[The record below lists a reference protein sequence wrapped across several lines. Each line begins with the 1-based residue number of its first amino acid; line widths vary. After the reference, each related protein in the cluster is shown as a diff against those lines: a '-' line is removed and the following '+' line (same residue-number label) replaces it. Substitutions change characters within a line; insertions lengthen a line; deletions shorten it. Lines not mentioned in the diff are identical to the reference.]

1 MKPFTTFRSLLLA
14 TSLVAVSGCGGA
26 SATTTDDPVTTTTA
40 TTASLSILSA
50 LTPEE
55 TATLLFV
62 REEEKMARDVYL
74 SLYDLWGSQ
83 IFQNIA
89 LGSEQQHMDSVLLLI
104 NNLGLTDPVVSDAVG
119 DFTDP
124 EIDDLYDELVD
135 RGDESLAEAL
145 RVGGFIEEFDM
156 LDLQDAIDEAMDGT
170 NQLAVIQTY
179 TNLLCGSRNHLR
191 AFVGQYES
199 TTGTDYVAQVLDQTS
214 VDTLADSPQEQCG
227 S

>member
-145 RVGGFIEEFDM
+145 KVGGFIEEFDM
-156 LDLQDAIDEAMDGT
+156 LDLQEAIDEAMDGT